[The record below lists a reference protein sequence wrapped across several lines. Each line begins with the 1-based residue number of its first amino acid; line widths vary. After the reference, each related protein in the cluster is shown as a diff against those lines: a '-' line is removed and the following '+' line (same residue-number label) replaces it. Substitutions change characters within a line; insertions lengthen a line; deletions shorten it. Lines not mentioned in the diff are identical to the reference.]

1 MQTFDTLKQLKE
13 LQAFGFNEKQA
24 EGIVHSLSAARDFDL
39 SRLSTKDQVA
49 NLDKRIDYLEKRLD
63 KLEEKFEG
71 EFNKINKKMEQ
82 FVTKEHLT
90 GALAEMQVN
99 TLKWM
104 IGIMFTFS
112 GIIIAAMKFIH

>member
-1 MQTFDTLKQLKE
+1 MQNFDTLKQLKE

-49 NLDKRIDYLEKRLD
+49 NLDKRIDYLEKR
-63 KLEEKFEG
+63 FED
-71 EFNKINKKMEQ
+71 EFNKLDKKMEQ